1 MSWRWQLGDV
11 LGAYWVCS
19 PPFSVSMRFEVILVC
34 YCAEGL
40 ELIGG
45 IVDFDVVEFD
55 DLRK

>member
-1 MSWRWQLGDV
+1 M